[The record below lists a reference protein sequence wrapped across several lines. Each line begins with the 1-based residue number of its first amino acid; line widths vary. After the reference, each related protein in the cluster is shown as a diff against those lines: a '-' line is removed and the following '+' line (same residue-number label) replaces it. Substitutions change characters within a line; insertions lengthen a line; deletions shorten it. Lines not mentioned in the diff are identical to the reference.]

1 MNSTEKSHPLFS
13 QQHPSKIWGPVKPP
27 SHFEHLVG
35 GSTPQ
40 QKKGSH
46 YGKVSACAWRGYNFF
61 DILTSK
67 KLYFFVCHIHPNNFW
82 TTDRPKHHWNK
93 IFKRQNIYSHVYSC
107 TYPSPSL
114 DHSNGVPNCFD
125 LEELFWVSLKFFQL
139 FHLQLYEKIIVICQS
154 CFSHCRILLQWNI

>member
-107 TYPSPSL
+107 TYPSPSV

-125 LEELFWVSLKFFQL
+125 LED
-139 FHLQLYEKIIVICQS
+139 
-154 CFSHCRILLQWNI
+154 CRILGYYIVGYYYCEIYSTVIN

>member
-40 QKKGSH
+40 QKKGWH

-67 KLYFFVCHIHPNNFW
+67 KLYFFVCHIHANNFW

-107 TYPSPSL
+107 CL
-114 DHSNGVPNCFD
+114 VIQSNNEPPPPA
-125 LEELFWVSLKFFQL
+125 LI
-139 FHLQLYEKIIVICQS
+139 HLHLLIIVMVCLTVLI
-154 CFSHCRILLQWNI
+154 